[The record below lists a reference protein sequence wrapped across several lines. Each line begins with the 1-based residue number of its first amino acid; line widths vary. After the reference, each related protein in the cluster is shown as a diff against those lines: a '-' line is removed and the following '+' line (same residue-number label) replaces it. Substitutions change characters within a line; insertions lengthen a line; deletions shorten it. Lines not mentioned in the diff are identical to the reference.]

1 MDQRGEPPANRRGTS
16 PLSAALPANMRR
28 PACLALSAALLLPA
42 GCGATLYLA
51 INGTSPRP
59 PLEVFDCVKSQILI
73 LGYTQTSIDVEDHR
87 ITARK
92 YDREARIADSRF
104 QRMTERLLIEVE
116 SSAQGSTRLKIG
128 AHTFAELATQRGPTE
143 IEQDASPA
151 VRAAAQT
158 LLEACGS

>member
-1 MDQRGEPPANRRGTS
+1 MPRRS
-16 PLSAALPANMRR
+16 
-28 PACLALSAALLLPA
+28 CLALTVFLLLPA
-42 GCGATLYLA
+42 GCGGTLYLA
-51 INGTSPRP
+51 IKGTSPRP
-59 PLEVFDCVKSQILI
+59 PAEVFDCVRSQILV
-73 LGYTQTSIDVEDHR
+73 LGYTQTSFDVQDHR

-92 YDREARIADSRF
+92 YDLETRLADTQFR
-104 QRMTERLLIEVE
+104 RMTERLLIEVGN
-116 SSAQGSTRLKIG
+116 SPQGSTQLRIG